1 MEPRETTTML
11 TRADDARTFEFTI
24 EFFPSKAKLSDGSVR
39 DIEGDTI
46 VKWEVELSEIDP
58 QELQSMEEKAVRNVV
73 AKIRESIFWG
83 PEQEVALLWFDNWK
97 GEYVRIEDGEEMV
110 DEIDQQNGW
119 TTKQTTFRA
128 ELVDLKSD
136 SKVGYVSSKLAAQMV
151 DDGWASERQIMPM
164 CMGEVTVLHEGADAD
179 AQEGSDG
186 VARVLSVDWNSVELN
201 EPTDLVIASMDDT
214 EMAKKIGI
222 PVPNEDKEENDET
235 SMITDVKRYIC
246 EDVDGQLM
254 EDAAD
259 DVDDAHD
266 DELGKKDG
274 KPKRSQ
280 KGNKNRC
287 KLCQE
292 LGHRVGSSK
301 CCYTHK
307 RLKRKCAAEPLVED
321 CLPKKKT
328 RDNGCRKNR
337 SYGETMQTE
346 QNEQDLDVLQNEQ
359 QDLDV
364 FQNEDVVQNE
374 QDLDVLQNQD
384 VVQNE
389 QDIDLVPN
397 DYLRANVV
405 QYEPILE
412 VVLPKPIFLEDV
424 VQNEQDMD
432 LVPNDYLPADVVQA
446 EPILEIVL
454 PNPVFPEDVV
464 PTKPIL

>member
-1 MEPRETTTML
+1 
-11 TRADDARTFEFTI
+11 
-24 EFFPSKAKLSDGSVR
+24 
-39 DIEGDTI
+39 
-46 VKWEVELSEIDP
+46 
-58 QELQSMEEKAVRNVV
+58 
-73 AKIRESIFWG
+73 
-83 PEQEVALLWFDNWK
+83 
-97 GEYVRIEDGEEMV
+97 MV
-110 DEIDQQNGW
+110 DEIDRQNGW

-136 SKVGYVSSKLAAQMV
+136 SKVGYVPSELAAQMV
-151 DDGWASERQIMPM
+151 DDGWASERQIMAM
-164 CMGEVTVLHEGADAD
+164 CTGEVTVLHEGADAD

-201 EPTDLVIASMDDT
+201 EPTDLVIAPMDDT
-214 EMAKKIGI
+214 EMAKFFGI
-222 PVPNEDKEENDET
+222 PVPGEDKEENDET
-235 SMITDVKRYIC
+235 SMLTDAKRDIC

-292 LGHRVGSSK
+292 LGHRAGSSK
-301 CCYTHK
+301 CCYTPK
-307 RLKRKCAAEPLVED
+307 RPKRKCASEPLVVED
-321 CLPKKKT
+321 CWPKKKK
-328 RDNGCRKNR
+328 RGNGCRKKR

-389 QDIDLVPN
+389 QDMDLVPN
-397 DYLRANVV
+397 NYLPADVV
-405 QYEPILE
+405 QAEPILE
-412 VVLPKPIFLEDV
+412 VVLPNPVFPEDV

-446 EPILEIVL
+446 ELILEVVL
-454 PNPVFPEDVV
+454 PNPVFPQDVV
-464 PTKPIL
+464 PTKPILEVLLPTELDDIPADAVMKTKSFSELGIVVKRSTDKKKKKKKKKKKLK